1 MAKEPH
7 NIMKGGESYNADN
20 EQLFSCACGYGVHDD
35 NNEVMNQII
44 AFYRDMNGMLT
55 LWVPTQLM
63 VEVLVQAR
71 SLLQQQTMASTP

>member
-1 MAKEPH
+1 MQ
-7 NIMKGGESYNADN
+7 IMNNYFRALAGMVYMMT
-20 EQLFSCACGYGVHDD
+20 

>member
-1 MAKEPH
+1 M
-7 NIMKGGESYNADN
+7 
-20 EQLFSCACGYGVHDD
+20 QLMNNYFRALAGMVYMMT

-55 LWVPTQLM
+55 LWVPTQLR

>member
-1 MAKEPH
+1 MQ
-7 NIMKGGESYNADN
+7 IMNNYFRALAGMVYMMT
-20 EQLFSCACGYGVHDD
+20 

-71 SLLQQQTMASTP
+71 SLLKQQTMASTP

>member
-1 MAKEPH
+1 MQ
-7 NIMKGGESYNADN
+7 IMNNYFRALAGMVYMMT
-20 EQLFSCACGYGVHDD
+20 

-71 SLLQQQTMASTP
+71 SLLQQQRMASTP

>member
-1 MAKEPH
+1 MQ
-7 NIMKGGESYNADN
+7 IMNNYFRALAGMVYMMT
-20 EQLFSCACGYGVHDD
+20 

-44 AFYRDMNGMLT
+44 GFYRDMNGMLT